1 MSKNSF
7 YFGDEQVVV
16 GLLDEVFGLCSYLA
30 YLVGHLERLFNLVLA
45 LGLVAFYV
53 VAPDEVLV
61 KVVCP

>member
-1 MSKNSF
+1 MA
-7 YFGDEQVVV
+7 YFGDEQIVV
-16 GLLDEVFGLCSYLA
+16 GLLDQIFGLGRNLA